1 MATRT
6 PLRDSEHRQAEP
18 HHGLLF
24 RAEHWAEEWVE
35 ETGLEAEGER
45 GQGVPWHFVL
55 FIVVALALLI
65 VVEITLAFGVAKI
78 VTGHAY

>member
-6 PLRDSEHRQAEP
+6 PLRDSERRVEP
-18 HHGLLF
+18 HHDLLH

-35 ETGLEAEGER
+35 ETGLEAEGEH
-45 GQGVPWHFVL
+45 GEGVPWHAVVL
-55 FIVVALALLI
+55 IVAGLGLLI
-65 VVEITLAFGVAKI
+65 VLEITLAFGVAKI